1 MNIIPGG
8 KMQTTSTKAII
19 LFLIA
24 AILGALGQYLYKTGV
39 ENSSGNILSWFKN
52 YRVISGILCYI
63 TIMFLFVISFKIG
76 GELTVLYPVYATTF
90 IWGALIAVTL
100 LGENLTLYKIGGI
113 IFIII
118 GVLLTV
124 K

>member
-24 AILGALGQYLYKTGV
+24 AILGALGQYLYKTGA

-100 LGENLTLYKIGGI
+100 LGEKLTLYKIGGI